1 MDFIFTNCK
10 ENNRILI
17 IKCFFGLLATSFPF
31 NFIRIFCLNLIPG
44 FKFKNSYVGFLNIF
58 IAYKVLI
65 DNSKIGNFNCL
76 KLDKINCINKSIIGS
91 YNKIS
96 SSFLKSNLS
105 MDQSQISINNIF
117 YLSKN
122 TYFGKNVVFGGMNT
136 KIFLNEA
143 LETTTSFN
151 ENIFIGSNCVLVAGI
166 KLDRNITIGAGSVV
180 LNSIIEP
187 GLYYSKLLI
196 RNEKQEK

>member
-10 ENNRILI
+10 RNNRILI
-17 IKCFFGLLATSFPF
+17 IKCFFGLLATFFPF

-44 FKFKNSYVGFLNIF
+44 FKFKDSYVGILNIF
-58 IAYKVLI
+58 LAHEILI
-65 DNSKIGNFNCL
+65 ENSKIGNFNCL

-96 SSFLKSNLS
+96 TSFPKSNLT
-105 MDQSQISINNIF
+105 MNQSQISINNTF

-136 KIFLNEA
+136 KIFLNES
-143 LETTTSFN
+143 LETNTSFN
-151 ENIFIGSNCVLVAGI
+151 ENIFIGSNCVFITGI
-166 KLDRNITIGAGSVV
+166 KCNKNIIIGAGSVV
-180 LNSIIEP
+180 LNSIVEP
-187 GLYYSKLLI
+187 GLYYSKQLI
-196 RNEKQEK
+196 RNEK